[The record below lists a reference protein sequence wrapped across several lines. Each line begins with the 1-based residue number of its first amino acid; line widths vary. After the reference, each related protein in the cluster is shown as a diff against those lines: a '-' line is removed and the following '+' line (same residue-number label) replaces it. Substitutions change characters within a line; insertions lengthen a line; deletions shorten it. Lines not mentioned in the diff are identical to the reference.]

1 MKHKYRLFILGIV
14 VLFITTLIIVDTYG
28 LFETDARGNK
38 EMDIAAWLNVDDV
51 ALYLNYQTL
60 LEKEKNS

>member
-1 MKHKYRLFILGIV
+1 MRV
-14 VLFITTLIIVDTYG
+14 MRFITTLIIVDTYG

-38 EMDIAAWLNVDDV
+38 EMDIASWLNVDDV

-60 LEKEKNS
+60 IRHMAS